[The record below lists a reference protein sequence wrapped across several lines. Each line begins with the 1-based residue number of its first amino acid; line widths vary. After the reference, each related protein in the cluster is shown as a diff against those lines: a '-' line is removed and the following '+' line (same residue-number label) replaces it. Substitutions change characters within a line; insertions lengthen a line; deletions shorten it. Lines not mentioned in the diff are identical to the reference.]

1 MVAEENSNT
10 QCEEGGVGREG
21 WGGREECGMVRERRG
36 ESRKVFISDH
46 LSFGFHPQRKEAK
59 PTKQT
64 NGLF

>member
-21 WGGREECGMVRERRG
+21 WGEERRG

>member
-10 QCEEGGVGREG
+10 QCERAGVG
-21 WGGREECGMVRERRG
+21 WEECGMVRERRG